1 MSHEVWDM
9 QKERRAKNCFEDLTT
24 QLQEE
29 VKLVTRLTLFPRPC
43 DPRSSR
49 YLAFAPS
56 ISKHGYAWISWGFQ
70 GTLFSLPS
78 CTSWKTFGT
87 IWPYVAYH
95 CADQSGVYLN
105 STIAHQGLVM
115 QVPFLQTL
123 DARALRFL
131 IGRLSDPRQA
141 RLSQAD
147 KFFLQRELTNT
158 LKLRTKCFY
167 RQISLFVVVISATK
181 CIFCEKVLQESSL
194 ATWQPTRWVEMS
206 GQAKD
211 DFMIYLYIYM
221 RLFLGQ
227 YYIVILYM
235 YCARVCKC
243 VLCSW
248 EASWIIAL
256 EFMNPQQVREHLIGK
271 TMRSNALRKAYF
283 CWHK

>member
-1 MSHEVWDM
+1 MVPWGLGHA
-9 QKERRAKNCFEDLTT
+9 ERATSKKCFEDLTT

-49 YLAFAPS
+49 LLQASPS
-56 ISKHGYAWISWGFQ
+56 MDMHGYHGVAKVLYSRCPAAPAGKH
-70 GTLFSLPS
+70 LE
-78 CTSWKTFGT
+78 T

-147 KFFLQRELTNT
+147 KFFLQWELTNT

-206 GQAKD
+206 GHAKD
-211 DFMIYLYIYM
+211 DFMRCVYI
-221 RLFLGQ
+221 
-227 YYIVILYM
+227 
-235 YCARVCKC
+235 
-243 VLCSW
+243 
-248 EASWIIAL
+248 
-256 EFMNPQQVREHLIGK
+256 
-271 TMRSNALRKAYF
+271 
-283 CWHK
+283 

>member
-1 MSHEVWDM
+1 MCQPVSLLMSRMSYSCVLPTVTYSVTGRGSLHLNTLFNLWSHEVWDM

-49 YLAFAPS
+49 LLQASPS
-56 ISKHGYAWISWGFQ
+56 MDMHGYHGVAKVLYSRCPAAPAGKH
-70 GTLFSLPS
+70 LE
-78 CTSWKTFGT
+78 T

-147 KFFLQRELTNT
+147 KFFLQ
-158 LKLRTKCFY
+158 
-167 RQISLFVVVISATK
+167 
-181 CIFCEKVLQESSL
+181 
-194 ATWQPTRWVEMS
+194 
-206 GQAKD
+206 
-211 DFMIYLYIYM
+211 
-221 RLFLGQ
+221 
-227 YYIVILYM
+227 
-235 YCARVCKC
+235 
-243 VLCSW
+243 
-248 EASWIIAL
+248 
-256 EFMNPQQVREHLIGK
+256 
-271 TMRSNALRKAYF
+271 
-283 CWHK
+283 